1 MLKKFL
7 SILLASVAIP
17 CITVVANTPN
27 RTDSVYIFTYH
38 SGPATDGIKLAYSID
53 KHFWTPISNYSFV
66 KSDFG
71 NWGANKKMYSPSL
84 LCDGGKWY
92 AIWSVNPDVKQFAT
106 TYTADFWTWKPQD
119 YPYVNQGDNVV
130 DPILTK
136 QAQDFIV
143 SYRTNKN
150 TYFETRSTDFKK
162 WSTASAISEQTY
174 RQREK
179 VAKVLINGTEQVGEI
194 HRAPSALVQ
203 ELEMKVGDAA
213 QRNQSYNESTREDA
227 QRFAQVK
234 ALKGTLNIN
243 TQNSKPI
250 SQNLIGIF
258 FEDINYSAD
267 GGLYAELIQNRDF
280 EYSHL
285 DRNEWNAKSYW
296 ELKGEGTTFDIAT
309 DQPIHANNSHYAVL
323 NTTQPGA
330 ALQNNGF
337 DGIVLKQGDKYN
349 LSLFL
354 KSLNGKNQRVKVQ
367 LLDGDKVL
375 AQTTLTASTAW
386 KQLKATLKATA
397 SVEKA
402 TLSIQPQTAG
412 KLAIDFV
419 SLFPQKTFKGRK
431 NGMRPDLAQT
441 LADLHPRF
449 VRFPGGC
456 VSHGNGL
463 ENMYRWNATIGPL
476 WERKGQSN
484 LWGYHQSLGI
494 GFYEYFQFCED
505 IGAEPLPVLPAAV
518 PCQNSSRGGFGQ
530 QGGLPWE
537 QMDDYAQELLNLI
550 EWANGDPKTSKWAKL
565 RLEAGHPKPFNL
577 KMIGVGNEDLI
588 SDVFEERF
596 IYLNKRI
603 KEKYPDIQVVGTVGP
618 FFEGSDYEA
627 GWELARK
634 ENIDIVDEHYYV
646 NPGWYIHSQ
655 NYYDKYDR
663 KGTKVYL
670 GEWASRGNQLE
681 NALAEALH
689 ITNLERNADVVIM
702 SSYAP
707 LLAKHGH
714 TQWNPDLIYFNN
726 TSVMP
731 TVNYQVQKLCGNNS
745 GSQYIY
751 SNLKVD
757 AISMERNQEVARYNE
772 AASKRISSS
781 VVKDEKTGDLILK
794 LVNITPVPADLQI
807 DFDNWEGYASEAEL
821 SVISGNP
828 SDRDNKPNQT
838 TLSVSEKFSY
848 QLPAYSFSVIRL
860 KKITN

>member
-1 MLKKFL
+1 M
-7 SILLASVAIP
+7 
-17 CITVVANTPN
+17 
-27 RTDSVYIFTYH
+27 
-38 SGPATDGIKLAYSID
+38 
-53 KHFWTPISNYSFV
+53 
-66 KSDFG
+66 
-71 NWGANKKMYSPSL
+71 
-84 LCDGGKWY
+84 
-92 AIWSVNPDVKQFAT
+92 KQFAT

-119 YPYVNQGDNVV
+119 YPYVNQGENVV

-194 HRAPSALVQ
+194 HRAPSTLVQ

-213 QRNQSYNESTREDA
+213 QRNQSYNESTRDDA

-280 EYSHL
+280 EYSQL

-323 NTTQPGA
+323 NTTQPEA

-354 KSLNGKNQRVKVQ
+354 KSLNGKNQKVRIQ

-375 AQTTLTASTAW
+375 AQTTLTASTVW

-463 ENMYRWNATIGPL
+463 ENMYRWNTTIGPL

-577 KMIGVGNEDLI
+577 KMIGIGNEDLI

-807 DFDNWEGYASEAEL
+807 DFDNCEGYASEAEL

-838 TLSVSEKFSY
+838 TLNVSEKFSY

-860 KKITN
+860 KKNH

>member
-27 RTDSVYIFTYH
+27 RTDSVYILTYH

-106 TYTADFWTWKPQD
+106 TYTVDFWTWKPQD
-119 YPYVNQGDNVV
+119 YPYVNQGENVV

-150 TYFETRSTDFKK
+150 TYFETLSTDFKK

-234 ALKGTLNIN
+234 ALRGTLNIN

-323 NTTQPGA
+323 NTTQSGA

-354 KSLNGKNQRVKVQ
+354 KSLNGKNQKVKIQ

-375 AQTTLTASTAW
+375 AQTTLTAATAW

-463 ENMYRWNATIGPL
+463 ENMYRWNTTIGPL

-751 SNLKVD
+751 SNLKAD

-828 SDRDNKPNQT
+828 SDRNNKPNQT